1 MENKKLVAKSNA
13 LVDAYYSLTI
23 REHQFI
29 AFAAALIPRT
39 DIKLDH
45 LDITIEFH
53 EFTEFFKLDKKQIR
67 PNQLF
72 ASADKLYERDITFID
87 DDIEKRRRW
96 LLGIDKH
103 QEGKV
108 VLKFSTEILPYL
120 TGLSKNYTLY
130 TIGITRDFK
139 CQHSFPIYELLA
151 KDRNKNSEVFT
162 ISIEQLRKKLC
173 LEDKYQK
180 FHDFKRYV
188 INPVFKDLDN
198 CTDLCV
204 DWELIKQG
212 RTVTHLQ
219 IIFKESKAA
228 SPPKKKA
235 KARPKPKKITDTDLA
250 KHARPGESREAAF
263 ERIQKMLAG
272 ESLTS

>member
-1 MENKKLVAKSNA
+1 MENKKLIAKSN
-13 LVDAYYSLTI
+13 VFIDAYYSLTV

-45 LDITIEFH
+45 LEITIEID
-53 EFTEFFKLDKKQIR
+53 EFAEFFKLDKKQIR

-72 ASADKLYERDITFID
+72 ESADRLYERDIQFID
-87 DDIEKRRRW
+87 NGVMKRRRW

-108 VLKFSTEILPYL
+108 ILKFSAEILPYM

-130 TIGITRDFK
+130 TIGVVRNFK

-151 KDRNKNSEVFT
+151 KDRNKNSEVFN

-173 LEDKYQK
+173 LEDKYEK

-188 INPVFKDLDN
+188 INPVFKDLEN

-204 DWELIKQG
+204 DWELIKRG

-219 IIFKESKAA
+219 VIFTESKAA
-228 SPPKKKA
+228 TPPKKKA
-235 KARPKPKKITDTDLA
+235 KPKRRKKITDADLA
-250 KHARPGESREAAF
+250 KHARSGE
-263 ERIQKMLAG
+263 
-272 ESLTS
+272 TSQQARTRLEKDLVG

>member
-1 MENKKLVAKSNA
+1 MDNKKLVAKSNA
-13 LVDAYYSLTI
+13 LIDAYYSLSV

-45 LDITIEFH
+45 LDITIEIH
-53 EFTEFFKLDKKQIR
+53 EFAEFFKLDKKQVR
-67 PNQLF
+67 ANQLF

-87 DDIEKRRRW
+87 NGVEKRRRW

-103 QEGKV
+103 QEGKI

-130 TIGITRDFK
+130 TIGIVRDFK
-139 CQHSFPIYELLA
+139 CQYTFPIYELLA

-173 LEDKYQK
+173 LEDKYPK
-180 FHDFKRYV
+180 FHELKRRV
-188 INPVFKDLDN
+188 VVPIFDDLEN
-198 CTDLCV
+198 CTDLSI
-204 DWELIKQG
+204 DWELIKRG
-212 RTVTHLQ
+212 RSITHIQ

-228 SPPKKKA
+228 TPPKKKA
-235 KARPKPKKITDTDLA
+235 KPKRRKKITDADLA
-250 KHARPGESREAAF
+250 KHARPGE
-263 ERIQKMLAG
+263 
-272 ESLTS
+272 TSQQARTRLEKDLVG